1 MTHPKALMSRSVLGI
16 EQICPSVA
24 LVTCHYFRRDIWFHY
39 RVPFHHFL
47 LVESGGIEAE
57 TPYGACEGAPGDLLC
72 FPPTDWNQYGA
83 RGETRYYEAHIMFS
97 PPPRHRETPWLEGL
111 GSLPLRLSMGS
122 AAGQCR
128 RLLETLCLEVGR
140 LDARAALAT
149 RAAVFELLSLI
160 AATMTGHAG
169 LSREIDDWQRV
180 EQRVMSMLDREL
192 RVKDLAADYGLST
205 EHFIRRFK
213 ERFGRSPK
221 AYHTQAR
228 MRKAAQLLRD
238 GAHSVKE
245 VAYSLGFADPKTFSR
260 RFKANLGVSP
270 SDLLRPA
277 DHRALLPSARES
289 RLLPLNRH
297 ILPPHTP
304 PNWFT
309 DYLPRGG
316 GRILQQHRATILAQI
331 TQPQNLPQSHA

>member
-1 MTHPKALMSRSVLGI
+1 MRTPVLGI

-47 LVESGGIEAE
+47 LVESGGIDAQ
-57 TPYGACEGAPGDLLC
+57 TPYGACAAGPGDLLC

-83 RGETRYYEAHIMFS
+83 RAETRYYEAHIMFA
-97 PPPRHRETPWLEGL
+97 PPPRHREKPWLEGL
-111 GSLPLRLSMGS
+111 GNLPLRLPMGT

-140 LDARAALAT
+140 LDARAALAI

-160 AATMTGHAG
+160 AATMSGGAD
-169 LSREIDDWQRV
+169 LQREIDDWQRV
-180 EQRVMSMLDREL
+180 EQRIMSMLDREL
-192 RVKDLAADYGLST
+192 RVTDLAADFGLSA
-205 EHFIRRFK
+205 EHFIRQFK
-213 ERFGRSPK
+213 ERFGQSPK
-221 AYHTQAR
+221 AYHTRAR
-228 MRKAAQLLRD
+228 MRKAAHLLRG

-245 VAYSLGFADPKTFSR
+245 VAYTLGFADPKTFSR
-260 RFKANLGVSP
+260 RFKSYLGTSP
-270 SDLLRPA
+270 SELLHTPDSRTE
-277 DHRALLPSARES
+277 LPSARES

-297 ILPPHTP
+297 ILPPHTS
-304 PNWFT
+304 PNWFA

-316 GRILQQHRATILAQI
+316 GQILRQHRATILAQI
-331 TQPQNLPQSHA
+331 SQPENLPQSHG